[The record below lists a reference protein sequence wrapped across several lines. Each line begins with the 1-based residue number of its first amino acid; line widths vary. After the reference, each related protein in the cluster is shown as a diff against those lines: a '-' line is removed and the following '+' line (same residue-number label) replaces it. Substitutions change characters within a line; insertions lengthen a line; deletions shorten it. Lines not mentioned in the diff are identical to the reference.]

1 MADIVQTMV
10 GEARDTLLAAQ
21 RHVNEIKQQRAE
33 ELQTRLDALLAKMK
47 SLQEEELVLAKM
59 PVQRKEFLEIAKDQ
73 LRDMRTDALGE
84 MLLPHLQ
91 ECQENN
97 TPPLQPAAL
106 KLTVMAEKNLW
117 RLFYVGLTEKD
128 LKKLVNSLPDIGI
141 SDFDRNDRL
150 AGVTAEIKKINDILK
165 TEYSVSTTPQ
175 EDAK

>member
-10 GEARDTLLAAQ
+10 GEARETLLAAQ

-47 SLQEEELVLAKM
+47 SLQEEELALCKM
-59 PVQRKEFLEIAKDQ
+59 PIQRKEFLELAKDQ

-97 TPPLQPAAL
+97 TTPLQPSAL

-150 AGVTAEIKKINDILK
+150 AGVTAEITKINDILK
-165 TEYSVSTTPQ
+165 TEYSVSTTS
-175 EDAK
+175 EEA